1 MRRYILP
8 ALLAVTFGIAAT
20 ASAQTP
26 AGPPARG
33 PARMQAMLLEGIT
46 LSAAQQAKVD
56 SIAAKYRAQYPEMT
70 PGSPPSEAD
79 RAKFRALAQEQ
90 QHAIRAVLTV
100 KQQPVFDQNVA
111 KLRERMRT
119 RMQGG
124 PPPAQ

>member
-1 MRRYILP
+1 MRGYVLP

-20 ASAQTP
+20 SSAQTP

-46 LSAAQQAKVD
+46 LSAAQQARVD
-56 SIAAKYRAQYPEMT
+56 SISAKYRVQYPEMT
-70 PGSPPSEAD
+70 PGTPFSEAD

-90 QHAIRAVLTV
+90 QQEIRAVLTA
-100 KQQPVFDQNVA
+100 KQQPIFDQNVA

-119 RMQGG
+119 RMGG
-124 PPPAQ
+124 GSPSQ

>member
-1 MRRYILP
+1 MRRYVLP
-8 ALLAVTFGIAAT
+8 ALLAVTFGVAAT
-20 ASAQTP
+20 AAAQTP

-46 LSAAQQAKVD
+46 LSAAQLARVD
-56 SIAAKYRAQYPEMT
+56 SISAKYRVQYPEMT
-70 PGSPPSEAD
+70 PGTPPSGAD

-90 QHAIRAVLTV
+90 RDAIRAVLTAE
-100 KQQPVFDQNVA
+100 QQSVFDQNAA
-111 KLRERMRT
+111 KMRERMRT